1 MPARAAPLGMNDEYA
16 SLKAATE
23 AYWASPSVTL
33 VEWSGS
39 PQSWPPT
46 KVTPERTMR
55 QAAID
60 VLDDK
65 TKLKMAVQYAT
76 SAYYGSTVKGAK
88 SMSAAKVRDATINI
102 FGLKAAPTRGHISK
116 LVKQQSVGTEPRSAG
131 RPKHV
136 TADVTQG
143 VADYCTMLRA
153 WKLLVF
159 HSTVISHFQRLIDG
173 TDLQLKFKKDIG
185 DGLLDWNLH
194 ALDNWYKRRF
204 LGDHPEISSGLQR
217 PLDVARERWGTSDNL
232 GVFYNRTRDQ
242 LLEHG
247 IARLNP
253 DYVPFYPTSEANL
266 ALSEVEFKKAAMA
279 APPEIIIIPSEAWRL
294 VSFDELC
301 LKLSTHDEGGSGTSR
316 NCEKNLKIGDGDVGE
331 VLSSMSSCRLSGLGG
346 SHANYDAMPG
356 YFSMSCSSVDVT
368 GWTHNRPTADVC
380 GMQFTS
386 KFL

>member
-1 MPARAAPLGMNDEYA
+1 MKAIELTKEARLGGYMSARAASLGMDDEDA
-16 SLKAATE
+16 SLQAATE

-33 VEWSGS
+33 VEWPGS

-153 WKLLVF
+153 WKLPVF

-173 TDLQLKFKKDIG
+173 EVTTLK
-185 DGLLDWNLH
+185 LLV
-194 ALDNWYKRRF
+194 
-204 LGDHPEISSGLQR
+204 GLQR
-217 PLDVARERWGTSDNL
+217 RR
-232 GVFYNRTRDQ
+232 R
-242 LLEHG
+242 
-247 IARLNP
+247 
-253 DYVPFYPTSEANL
+253 
-266 ALSEVEFKKAAMA
+266 
-279 APPEIIIIPSEAWRL
+279 
-294 VSFDELC
+294 
-301 LKLSTHDEGGSGTSR
+301 R
-316 NCEKNLKIGDGDVGE
+316 NQ
-331 VLSSMSSCRLSGLGG
+331 
-346 SHANYDAMPG
+346 P
-356 YFSMSCSSVDVT
+356 
-368 GWTHNRPTADVC
+368 
-380 GMQFTS
+380 
-386 KFL
+386 